1 MEVPKVEGVEKV
13 EWVAEVVGF
22 VGVQGEYVVEFGIE
36 GEVVEEMKEE
46 EMEEEEGMGLESVLV
61 PVEGEAVRH
70 RRYLLRS
77 RQCRVALRTSFWRLP
92 HCCFSSSL
100 DSHTF
105 PLECLMFLRWGYFYF
120 WIALL
125 KTYLLG
131 ALGARQYV
139 VELEL

>member
-1 MEVPKVEGVEKV
+1 M
-13 EWVAEVVGF
+13 
-22 VGVQGEYVVEFGIE
+22 EFGTE
-36 GEVVEEMKEE
+36 GEVVEEMEEE
-46 EMEEEEGMGLESVLV
+46 EMEEEEGMGLASVLV
-61 PVEGEAVRH
+61 PVEGEAVEGEAERH
-70 RRYLLRS
+70 RRYLLRG

-100 DSHTF
+100 DSYTF